1 MQRMMTSIV
10 GSGTIR
16 TLADIGLK
24 TNFQDGTLT
33 IDSGRLG
40 TALAANPQAINQ
52 IFSDPTSGI
61 GAATQTLSDRYTN
74 VVDGLLTNSTKSLN
88 TRIKQMDTQADNM
101 QARVDAFKANL
112 TAQFTAMEQIVSQL
126 KTTGNFLTQQS
137 TSAAS
142 SERLKPKT
150 KRNSCSRFASTRR
163 PRTRRRPRSG

>member
-52 IFSDPTSGI
+52 IFSIRPPASARRRSRCRTATPTS
-61 GAATQTLSDRYTN
+61 
-74 VVDGLLTNSTKSLN
+74 STVCSPTASKSLN
-88 TRIKQMDTQADNM
+88 TRIKQMDTQAD
-101 QARVDAFKANL
+101 QHAGA
-112 TAQFTAMEQIVSQL
+112 
-126 KTTGNFLTQQS
+126 
-137 TSAAS
+137 
-142 SERLKPKT
+142 
-150 KRNSCSRFASTRR
+150 ASTRSR
-163 PRTRRRPRSG
+163 PT

>member
-1 MQRMMTSIV
+1 MTSIV

-40 TALAANPQAINQ
+40 ASLASNPQAINQ
-52 IFSDPTSGI
+52 IFSDPTTGI
-61 GAATQTLSDRYTN
+61 GAAAQSLSDRYTN
-74 VVDGLLTNSTKSLN
+74 VVDGLLTNSSKSLN
-88 TRIKQMDTQADNM
+88 TRIKQMDTQADSM

-142 SERLKPKT
+142 S
-150 KRNSCSRFASTRR
+150 SH
-163 PRTRRRPRSG
+163 